1 MEVLGIIAEFNPLH
15 NGHKYLINE
24 AKKYGA
30 VVCAIS
36 GNFVQRGDTAIYEK
50 SLRAKAALLCGADL
64 VVELP
69 VCYSMSTAQNFALG
83 GVSML
88 DSIGCDS
95 IIFGSE
101 CGDIQKLYKTCD
113 ILESENFKEKLKIH
127 LQNGVTFA
135 AARQKAAEE
144 CGAPQNILDS
154 ANNNLGIEY
163 ILAAKR
169 INSKINFKTVKRLG
183 ALHDSPDFDS
193 DFVSAGAIREKIKQ
207 GDFESCKI
215 HFPSEITHLFKTADY
230 SNIKE
235 IENLILGVLRTKTPK
250 VLANL
255 PDLSEGLENK
265 LFTAIKSGKN
275 LNMLYEK
282 IKVKRYTLARI
293 RRLVLS
299 AFLGIDNS
307 VFLKTPPYLRVLGFN
322 KLGEQ
327 LITENRKI
335 SKIPV
340 VMRAN
345 EIENLGH
352 NAKKVFEIENRA
364 TDLYALSL
372 KEPFECGKEY
382 TSPLIK
388 WEV

>member
-154 ANNNLGIEY
+154 ANNNLGI
-163 ILAAKR
+163 
-169 INSKINFKTVKRLG
+169 
-183 ALHDSPDFDS
+183 
-193 DFVSAGAIREKIKQ
+193 
-207 GDFESCKI
+207 
-215 HFPSEITHLFKTADY
+215 
-230 SNIKE
+230 
-235 IENLILGVLRTKTPK
+235 
-250 VLANL
+250 
-255 PDLSEGLENK
+255 
-265 LFTAIKSGKN
+265 
-275 LNMLYEK
+275 
-282 IKVKRYTLARI
+282 
-293 RRLVLS
+293 
-299 AFLGIDNS
+299 
-307 VFLKTPPYLRVLGFN
+307 
-322 KLGEQ
+322 
-327 LITENRKI
+327 
-335 SKIPV
+335 
-340 VMRAN
+340 
-345 EIENLGH
+345 
-352 NAKKVFEIENRA
+352 
-364 TDLYALSL
+364 
-372 KEPFECGKEY
+372 
-382 TSPLIK
+382 
-388 WEV
+388 